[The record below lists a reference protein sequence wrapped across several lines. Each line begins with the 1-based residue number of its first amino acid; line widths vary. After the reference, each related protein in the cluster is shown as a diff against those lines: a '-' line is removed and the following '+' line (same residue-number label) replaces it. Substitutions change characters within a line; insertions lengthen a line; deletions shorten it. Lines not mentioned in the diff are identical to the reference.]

1 MAGKL
6 NWSKTNVDRRMRDNG
21 FEVHDDYQPKP
32 HDGTVPLAKQSPASK
47 ARRLVSSKTK
57 GRLDKKLQ
65 QLRCRENYIR
75 EVKKALTKGQEPPQ
89 PFKKLASEV
98 KKQIGAASSIQAW
111 VKEQPEFSEAL
122 KIEADLTKQDSN
134 KSTKQW
140 RASLTRDVSRIEHDL
155 RELEKRRRALRADLE
170 SKKKALKALQ

>member
-21 FEVHDDYQPKP
+21 FEVHEDYQSKP

-47 ARRLVSSKTK
+47 TRRLVSSKTN

-65 QLRCRENYIR
+65 QLRCRKNYIR

-98 KKQIGAASSIQAW
+98 KKQIEAASSIQAW
-111 VKEQPEFSEAL
+111 VKEQPEFLEAL

-140 RASLTRDVSRIEHDL
+140 RASLTRDVSRIEHEL
-155 RELEKRRRALRADLE
+155 RELEKRRKALRADLE
-170 SKKKALKALQ
+170 SKKQALKALQ